1 MGLGPEMAVAPIRL
15 LLAEDNADDAE
26 LELRELK
33 RAGLRVT
40 SKIVDSRLEFTRAL
54 GEFDPQVIISD
65 FSMPN
70 FDGMEALRLA
80 TELAPDTPF
89 LFVSGTLGED
99 YAIRALKNG
108 ATDYV
113 LKSNL
118 VRLPA
123 AIERAIA
130 GAAQQR
136 ARRHAEAGLRRAQ
149 VMAKLANVV
158 TGPGGAFESWSGSL
172 PALLGVDDSRVPR
185 TTREWLGVL
194 HPEDRSLFRQKS
206 LEAAATRQRVDV
218 EYRLRRDDGEW
229 IHIRQVI
236 EPLSSRAEDSASS
249 RWFSTLQDVSEQKL
263 AEMQIRRLN
272 RVYAVLSGINT
283 LIVRARERDELL
295 GEACRIAVE
304 HGKFPLAW
312 IGLLDADRTR
322 ISVVASA
329 GAAEGYLDLMPMQV
343 GDGPQGQGMAGLAVR
358 ERRAMI
364 ANDIASDARI
374 VTKQAARDREFR
386 SLVVLPL
393 VVSGE
398 PVGVLALYA
407 EQKGFFDAQEM
418 RLLNELAGDVSFAI
432 GNIEKERKL
441 QYLSYFDP
449 LTGLANRTLFMDR
462 LAQAVAATREPRVLA
477 LAVIDVARFKTINDS
492 LGRHAGDEVLTQIGH
507 RLAALTGDA
516 SRVARISADRFGV
529 IIPNARGEAQ
539 IARVLEAG
547 YAQIEGRPFAVADS
561 ELRLA
566 IRTGISL
573 FPNDGADADAVFT
586 NAESALKKAKASA
599 ERYLFYTQAM
609 TERVSERLT
618 LETKLRRAI
627 EQQEFVLHYQPKV
640 DLERRRLVGVEALI
654 RWQGP
659 EGLVPPAQ
667 FIPLL
672 EETGLINSV
681 GLWAMKQALLDHRKW
696 SAQGLNAP
704 RVAVNVSA
712 VQLRQRDFVA
722 LVQEVLAQGASPTPL
737 DLEITES
744 MLMDDLEGNIE
755 KLNAVRALGVDIAI
769 DDFGTG
775 YSSLGYLA
783 RLPVQQLKIDRSFII
798 SMDRDPNAMTLV
810 STMLSLAHA
819 LGLKVVA
826 EGVETEAQAN
836 TLRLL
841 RCDAIQGYLISKP
854 VPPDGISALLQAP
867 A

>member
-1 MGLGPEMAVAPIRL
+1 MAAGSIRL

-26 LELRELK
+26 LELRELR
-33 RAGLRVT
+33 RAGLRVA
-40 SKIVDSRLEFTRAL
+40 SKIVDSRSAFMQAL

-89 LFVSGTLGED
+89 LFVSSTLGED

-123 AIERAIA
+123 AIERALT
-130 GAAQQR
+130 GAEERR
-136 ARRHAEAGLRRAQ
+136 ARRQAEAGLRRAQ
-149 VMAKLANVV
+149 VMAKLASVV
-158 TGPGGAFESWSGSL
+158 TGPGGAFERWSESL
-172 PALLGVDDSRVPR
+172 PGLLAVDRRHVPAS
-185 TTREWLGVL
+185 TREWLDIL
-194 HPEDRSLFRQKS
+194 HPEDRDLFRQKS
-206 LEAAATRQRVDV
+206 LEADATRQRVDV
-218 EYRLRRDDGEW
+218 DYRLRRGDGEW

-236 EPLSSRAEDSASS
+236 EPLSASEEGPFEG
-249 RWFSTLQDVSEQKL
+249 RWFSTLQDVSEQKQ
-263 AEMQIRRLN
+263 AEIQIKRLN

-283 LIVRARERDELL
+283 LIVRARDRDELF

-312 IGLLDADRTR
+312 IGLLDKDKARV
-322 ISVVASA
+322 SVMASA
-329 GAAEGYLDLMPMQV
+329 GAADGYLELMPMQV
-343 GDGPQGQGMAGLAVR
+343 SDDPQGQGMAGLAVK

-364 ANDIASDARI
+364 ANDIASDPRI
-374 VTKQAARDREFR
+374 VTKAQALEREFR
-386 SLVVLPL
+386 SLVLLPL

-398 PVGVLALYA
+398 SVGVLALYA
-407 EQKGFFDAQEM
+407 EQKGFFDEQEM

-432 GNIEKERKL
+432 GNIEKDRKL
-441 QYLSYFDP
+441 EYLSYFDA

-462 LAQAVAATREPRVLA
+462 LAQSVAATREQHVLA

-492 LGRHAGDEVLTQIGH
+492 LGRHAGDAVLTQIGQ
-507 RLAALTGDA
+507 RLAALAGDA
-516 SRVARISADRFGV
+516 SHVARISADHFAV
-529 IIPNARGEAQ
+529 IIPNARDDAQ
-539 IARVLEAG
+539 IARVIEAG
-547 YAQIEGRPFAVADS
+547 YADVEGRPFVVAGS

-573 FPNDGADADAVFT
+573 YPNDGADAEAVFR

-609 TERVSERLT
+609 TARVSGMLA
-618 LETKLRRAI
+618 LENKLRRAI
-627 EQQEFVLHYQPKV
+627 EREEFVLHYQPKV
-640 DLERRRLVGVEALI
+640 DLEQRRLVGVEALI
-654 RWQGP
+654 RWQSP
-659 EGLVPPAQ
+659 EGLVPPVQ
-667 FIPLL
+667 FVPLL
-672 EETGLINSV
+672 EETGLINPV
-681 GLWAMKQALLDHRKW
+681 GFWVMKQALRDHHLW
-696 SAQGLNAP
+696 SKQGLKAP

-744 MLMDDLEGNIE
+744 MLMDDLQGNID
-755 KLNAVRALGVDIAI
+755 KLNAMRALGVDIAI

-783 RLPVQQLKIDRSFII
+783 RLPVQQLKVDRSFII
-798 SMDRDPNAMTLV
+798 SMDKDPNAMTLV

-826 EGVETEAQAN
+826 EGVETESQAN

-841 RCDAIQGYLISKP
+841 RCDVIQGYLISKP
-854 VPPDGISALLQAP
+854 VPMAGISALLQPRA
-867 A
+867 